1 MNIARKLIQ
10 DVHSAGGTI
19 VAEGDM
25 LSLSAP
31 APLPDSLMDKLR
43 QHKAEV
49 MSLVGSEWDAETGRI
64 VDWFLAAPP
73 PAEPFD
79 LFPHVRII
87 YPARWWRHLGAEIS
101 EGPKGPRARYGALQ
115 KDLKRLAE
123 LFGGP
128 RPDAD
133 SPSTGTA

>member
-1 MNIARKLIQ
+1 MNTARKLVQ

-19 VAEGDM
+19 VAAGDK
-25 LSLSAP
+25 LRLSAP
-31 APLPDSLMDKLR
+31 KPLPDSLMRELR

-49 MSLVGSEWDAETGRI
+49 MSLVGPAWSAETAQI
-64 VDWFLAAPP
+64 VEWFLAAPP

-87 YPARWWRHLGAEIS
+87 HPARWWRHLGAEIS
-101 EGPKGPRARYGALQ
+101 AGPNGPRAKYGSIQ

-123 LFGGP
+123 LFRGLN
-128 RPDAD
+128 D
-133 SPSTGTA
+133 